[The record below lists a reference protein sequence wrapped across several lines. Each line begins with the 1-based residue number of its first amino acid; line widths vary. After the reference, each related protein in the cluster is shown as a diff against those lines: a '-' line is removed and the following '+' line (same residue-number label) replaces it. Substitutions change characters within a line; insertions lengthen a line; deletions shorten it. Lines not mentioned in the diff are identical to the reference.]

1 MVVWGLMPL
10 RAWAKAWRLEW
21 ESEWEWESVPARR
34 SDRAWAPAPVSAG
47 RLALLQRL
55 GFPYLPESRGSEGPM

>member
-1 MVVWGLMPL
+1 MVVWGLSPL
-10 RAWAKAWRLEW
+10 WAWAQAWRL
-21 ESEWEWESVPARR
+21 EWEWESVPARG

-55 GFPYLPESRGSEGPM
+55 VFPYLPASRGSGGPM